1 MCVYERCIFI
11 VKCKENMCICLCF
24 RAVLEGLWLRFKGE
38 EVETDV
44 ARERRRRI
52 LQTLVWFC
60 LTLILALF
68 IPDIGRVISLIGGL
82 AACFIF
88 VFPGI
93 TVKLFLDF
101 TFCLYH
107 ISVFTNSDCI
117 YSPVCL

>member
-1 MCVYERCIFI
+1 M
-11 VKCKENMCICLCF
+11 CLCF

-44 ARERRRRI
+44 AKEQRRRI
-52 LQTLVWFC
+52 VQTLVWFC

-93 TVKLFLDF
+93 K
-101 TFCLYH
+101 
-107 ISVFTNSDCI
+107 IRIISDCTFACI
-117 YSPVCL
+117 S